1 MWLVDLSFWIAA
13 AALILVAH
21 RRRDDSVRKGLRISV
36 DYLLIMMP
44 RMVLALAMAGF
55 AAELIPSRLV
65 SHWLGGASGFQ
76 GILIASMVGAA
87 VPAGGI
93 VAFPIAL
100 AIYKVGVGVPQLIA
114 FLTSWAVFAVHRV
127 LAFEI
132 PFLGARF
139 VALRF
144 AASFLLPPLSG
155 VIAELLVRMMP
166 P

>member
-1 MWLVDLSFWIAA
+1 MWLVDLSFWIGAA
-13 AALILVAH
+13 VLIMIAR
-21 RRRDDSVRKGLRISV
+21 RRRDDSVRQGLRISV

-55 AAELIPSRLV
+55 AAELIPSQLV

-76 GILIASMVGAA
+76 GIMIASVVGAA

-93 VAFPIAL
+93 VAFPVAL

-132 PFLGARF
+132 PFLGVHF
-139 VALRF
+139 VTLRLT
-144 AASFLLPPLSG
+144 ASFLLPPLSG
-155 VIAELLVRMMP
+155 LIAEVLIHVMP
-166 P
+166 M